1 MHCYPY
7 PLINFMLL
15 LNLPQD
21 FTQWKPFYFE
31 LLKLMLVHYL
41 SVYSPGIYSVCLS
54 ICLFV
59 HPRLCV
65 HQSIHL

>member
-7 PLINFMLL
+7 PLINLMLL

-41 SVYSPGIYSVCLS
+41 SVYSQGFTRSAFLYVCLS
-54 ICLFV
+54 TLV
-59 HPRLCV
+59 DV
-65 HQSIHL
+65 NEQ